1 MKKDDP
7 KNGFLPRYG
16 SFKIKTIHSE
26 LYSLVLFLA
35 ISIIRKRIDIG
46 SLILSAFLFA
56 LQQVVTHG
64 EFYAIQSHS
73 IVTKWFFKKKI
84 ISLPD
89 DLMLILAK
97 GSALSFP
104 YRRLRNMNHLI
115 ELDDC
120 YMICIVDNCTLR
132 EALNL
137 MHWNGYE
144 KENRYSNI
152 VVREIFL
159 NNTYSDFLYS
169 FVFDR
174 EQVQKLAE
182 NHNCQMIVPKSLLG
196 AVELSELNIP
206 IHIDKEG

>member
-16 SFKIKTIHSE
+16 SFKIKTVHAE

-56 LQQVVTHG
+56 LQQVITHG

-73 IVTKWFFKKKI
+73 IVTKWFFKKKF

-104 YRRLRNMNHLI
+104 YRRLRNMEHLI
-115 ELDDC
+115 ELDNC
-120 YMICIVDNCTLR
+120 YMVCIVDNCTLR

-137 MHWNGYE
+137 MHWNGFS
-144 KENRYSNI
+144 KDNRYSNI
-152 VVREIFL
+152 IVREIFL
-159 NNTYSDFLYS
+159 DNTYSDFLYS

-196 AVELSELNIP
+196 MVDLSELNIP